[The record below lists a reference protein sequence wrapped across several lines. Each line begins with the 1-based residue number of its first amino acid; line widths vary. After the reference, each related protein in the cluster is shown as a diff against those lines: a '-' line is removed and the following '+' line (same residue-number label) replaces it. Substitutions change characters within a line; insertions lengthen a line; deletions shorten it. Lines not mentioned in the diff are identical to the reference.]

1 MKTLIFV
8 LLAFAAAAS
17 LIAAG
22 SYMTGYFAAGNS
34 NRPVNVPAANVSKT
48 PDGDLSIK
56 ITIPNNKTSEKGG
69 NKTEINNPANVTK
82 NGSTI
87 TVDPPRGRRHE
98 SSDTKT
104 KKQSIVH
111 ITYAIKTYANKTN
124 ATNSSEPEKFELIV
138 YIDSSEPVRSA
149 EFGISFPN
157 GTDVLNKSIGSFLQQ
172 GNGIEVQPFSK
183 EKDDYLVVG
192 LIRML
197 AGAAGSAGTGVSG
210 SGELGSVTFFG
221 YPESTKLVHAKV
233 IGENVNGSINVL
245 ESVIE
250 GETIYIE

>member
-87 TVDPPRGRRHE
+87 TVDPPRGRRH
-98 SSDTKT
+98 SSGGG
-104 KKQSIVH
+104 SG
-111 ITYAIKTYANKTN
+111 
-124 ATNSSEPEKFELIV
+124 SETPPEPQEFTFTV
-138 YIDSSEPVRSA
+138 YIDAKQNVRSA
-149 EFGISFPN
+149 EFGISFPE
-157 GTDVLNKSIGSFLQQ
+157 GTQVLEESAGSFLSSD
-172 GNGIEVQPFSK
+172 GTVVKGPFTS
-183 EKDDYLVVG
+183 ESGTYVLVGFLRDSEYG
-192 LIRML
+192 LN
-197 AGAAGSAGTGVSG
+197 G